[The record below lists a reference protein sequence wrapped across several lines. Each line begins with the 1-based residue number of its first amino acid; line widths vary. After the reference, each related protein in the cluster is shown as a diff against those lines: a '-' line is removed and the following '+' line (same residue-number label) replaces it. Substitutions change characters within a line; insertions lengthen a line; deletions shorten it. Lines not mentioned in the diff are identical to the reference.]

1 MNPKGAVLP
10 KKKMREYKSVC
21 VHVLLC
27 VLSCITLFVLF
38 VSSLRNQLCIFLN
51 LPCRNQTV
59 TGKEM
64 CIKCEKCKT
73 QEARGLLLE

>member
-27 VLSCITLFVLF
+27 VLSCITLFV
-38 VSSLRNQLCIFLN
+38 SSLRNQLCIFLN
-51 LPCRNQTV
+51 LPCRNQTFDCYWKRNV
-59 TGKEM
+59 HKM
-64 CIKCEKCKT
+64 
-73 QEARGLLLE
+73 